1 MPVDGMIER
10 SFRVDEDLYT
20 SLKVVL
26 VSERKTFSSWIRQQI
41 ENELESR
48 GIIEIQEEIDGE
60 E

>member
-1 MPVDGMIER
+1 MIER